1 MKYVRFSTGD
11 CTARDFEAKT
21 YDQVN
26 HSGLR
31 ISAWTHRHETW
42 KNDGSE
48 QYQQRCASRNDNSK
62 HNKQDPV
69 KHLDLPVRHTVTTR
83 LQPLQS

>member
-1 MKYVRFSTGD
+1 MKYVRFSSAY

-31 ISAWTHRHETW
+31 ISAWT
-42 KNDGSE
+42 
-48 QYQQRCASRNDNSK
+48 QRLEAWEKDKSVFSWMHGFLWPLATSAASGTQAMAVEPDY
-62 HNKQDPV
+62 
-69 KHLDLPVRHTVTTR
+69 KHLP
-83 LQPLQS
+83 SSY

>member
-31 ISAWTHRHETW
+31 ISAWTQRLEAWEKDRSASSWLHGVPVASGAL
-42 KNDGSE
+42 GSFG
-48 QYQQRCASRNDNSK
+48 YAGNGC
-62 HNKQDPV
+62 
-69 KHLDLPVRHTVTTR
+69 
-83 LQPLQS
+83 